1 MKKVIFIFLVLA
13 TLVCLCA
20 GCGKSSEKATIYVYN
35 WGQYIAEG
43 DDDGSAGVIA
53 HARKIKQGNAD
64 GKKHNAK
71 QHDKHAAQRQIAKAG
86 KHGATS
92 GSW

>member
-1 MKKVIFIFLVLA
+1 MRESAK
-13 TLVCLCA
+13 
-20 GCGKSSEKATIYVYN
+20 
-35 WGQYIAEG
+35 G
-43 DDDGSAGVIA
+43 DDDGGAGVIA

-86 KHGATS
+86 KHGDTS